1 MKFMNND
8 FYKQIADKYDS
19 LTANEQLVIDFIIN
33 FKDPSNLK
41 IKDISEKLFLSSAT
55 IVRAAKKL
63 GFGSFSQLKFYAAQ
77 FIDDNEEKVE
87 TENYEKITDRVQSDF
102 RKTMDMLSEKK
113 VRNFVSYINS
123 ARRIFCVGSGSSV
136 SVVNDL
142 NRKLKLLNYWSN
154 DYEELYSI
162 RDIADISSD
171 QDVIIIF
178 SLGGGNSIVNQYLL
192 AAKSKGTKI
201 ISITGTNASSVMKL
215 SDANLLVYESPV
227 PRKRMRSRLMLN
239 VAADI
244 VFEYIINHTNI
255 KK

>member
-1 MKFMNND
+1 MDNN
-8 FYKQIADKYDS
+8 FYKQLGDKYDD
-19 LTANEQLVIDFIIN
+19 LTANEQLVIDFILN
-33 FKDPSNLK
+33 SKEPGDLK
-41 IKDISEKLFLSSAT
+41 IKDISGKLFLSSAT
-55 IVRAAKKL
+55 IVRASKKL
-63 GFGSFSQLKFYAAQ
+63 GFDSFSQLKFYAAQ
-77 FIDDNEEKVE
+77 FKESKEEKIE
-87 TENYEKITDRVQSDF
+87 TEDYAKISDRMQSDF
-102 RKTMDMLSEKK
+102 KKTMDMLSEKK
-113 VRNFVSYINS
+113 VRDFASYINS

-136 SVVNDL
+136 SVANDL

-171 QDVIIIF
+171 KDVIVII

-192 AAKSKGTKI
+192 AAKSKGTKV

-215 SDANLLVYESPV
+215 SDSNLLVYESPV

-239 VAADI
+239 VAADM
-244 VFEYIINHTNI
+244 VFEYIINYTYD

>member
-1 MKFMNND
+1 MNND
-8 FYKQIADKYDS
+8 FYKQIADKYDI

-33 FKDPSNLK
+33 SKNPGKLK

-63 GFGSFSQLKFYAAQ
+63 DFNSFSELKFYASQ
-77 FIDDNEEKVE
+77 FIGSKEEKVL
-87 TENYEKITDRVQSDF
+87 TENYDKIVDRMQSDF
-102 RKTMDMLSEKK
+102 NKTVDMLSEKK
-113 VRNFVSYINS
+113 VRNFVSYINA

-162 RDIADISSD
+162 RDIADIASD
-171 QDVIIIF
+171 KDVIIII

-192 AAKSKGTKI
+192 AAKSKGTKV

-239 VAADI
+239 VASDI
-244 VFEYIINHTNI
+244 VFEYIINHTYD

>member
-1 MKFMNND
+1 MNNA
-8 FYKQIADKYDS
+8 FYKQLGDKYDK
-19 LTANEQLVIDFIIN
+19 LTANEQLVIDFIL
-33 FKDPSNLK
+33 KSNNPGKLK

-55 IVRAAKKL
+55 IVRASKKL
-63 GFGSFSQLKFYAAQ
+63 EFSSFSQLKFYAAQ
-77 FIDDNEEKVE
+77 FKEDKDEEIQ
-87 TENYEKITDRVQSDF
+87 TEDYGKISERTQSDF
-102 RKTMDMLSEKK
+102 NKTIDMLSEKK
-113 VRNFVSYINS
+113 VRDFVSYINS

-171 QDVIIIF
+171 KDVIIII
-178 SLGGGNSIVNQYLL
+178 SLGGGNNIVNQYIL
-192 AAKSKGTKI
+192 AAKSKGTKV

-239 VAADI
+239 VAADM
-244 VFEYIINHTNI
+244 VFEYIINYVNE